1 MKRNIL
7 WLGLIIAGSAM
18 AQSFSEELSREFAF
32 EKKSLSNA
40 LILANINGNVDVV
53 GYEGDKILLEVTRR
67 IDAKTDE
74 RLRKGKDEVSFG
86 VIDRAD
92 TLIIYVKDGCNEFGK
107 NRSRQNHSGW
117 SETGWGYQS
126 ANQHDCN
133 LLYDY
138 RMDFTLKVPNTVNLL
153 VSTINDG
160 DVQVEAVSGGVRARN
175 INGSIRLKN
184 LRNEAEATTIN
195 GDVDVEYALNPSK
208 ECRFYTLNGD
218 INAMFQ
224 SGLSANLS
232 FESFNGSFYTNVT
245 GIENLPAQVTRS
257 DRRDGVRYKISGNQY
272 KIRNGGALLDFETFN
287 GDVYLK
293 EITN

>member
-7 WLGLIIAGSAM
+7 WLCLIAGSAT
-18 AQSFSEELSREFAF
+18 AQSFSDKISRELAF
-32 EKKSLSNA
+32 EKKAASNA
-40 LILANINGNVDVV
+40 LVIANINGKIDVA
-53 GYEGDKILLEVTRR
+53 GYDGDKVLLEVART

-74 RLRKGKDEVSFG
+74 RLQKGKDEVPLG
-86 VIDRAD
+86 IIDRAD

-107 NRSRQNHSGW
+107 NQSHRNQSRWSAGW
-117 SETGWGYQS
+117 SYQS
-126 ANQHDCN
+126 GNKHDCN

-138 RMDFTLKVPNTVNLL
+138 KMDFTLKVPRSVNLL
-153 VSTINDG
+153 VSPNNNG
-160 DVQVEAVSGGVRARN
+160 DVLVEAVSGGVRAQN

-184 LRNEAEATTIN
+184 IRNEAEATTIN

-245 GIENLPAQVTRS
+245 GIENLPAQVSRS
-257 DRRDGVRYKISGNQY
+257 DRGNGVHYKISGNQY